1 MAIRHLLLA
10 ALVYSAFSAHA
21 GPTIY
26 ATTQGGTILL
36 ATSSTGQVQTYMP
49 RAVEGFFMYTAPSA
63 APTAPVVLAE
73 SGQATAAP
81 PAQAPVAVV
90 VQAPSP
96 EVEVLKTPQPAP
108 AEVPLADSVE
118 VGASPGLAAEL
129 TEGAP
134 TGAALAPTILLPQA
148 IGANALPEP
157 GTSGLLLAG
166 LAGVGFMARR
176 RRSH

>member
-10 ALVYSAFSAHA
+10 ALVCSAFSAHA

-26 ATTQGGTILL
+26 ASTPGGTILL

-63 APTAPVVLAE
+63 APTAPVLLGE
-73 SGQATAAP
+73 SGQARP
-81 PAQAPVAVV
+81 
-90 VQAPSP
+90 P
-96 EVEVLKTPQPAP
+96 EVEVVKTPEPAP
-108 AEVPLADSVE
+108 AEVTLADLAE
-118 VGASPGLAAEL
+118 VGASPDIAAEL

-134 TGAALAPTILLPQA
+134 TDAALAPTILLPQA
-148 IGANALPEP
+148 IEANALPEP

>member
-1 MAIRHLLLA
+1 MAIRHILLA
-10 ALVYSAFSAHA
+10 ALVCSAFSAHA

-26 ATTQGGTILL
+26 ASTQGGTILL

-73 SGQATAAP
+73 SGQSTAAP

-96 EVEVLKTPQPAP
+96 EVGVLKTPQP
-108 AEVPLADSVE
+108 VE

>member
-10 ALVYSAFSAHA
+10 ALVCSAFSAHA

-26 ATTQGGTILL
+26 GSTPGGTILL
-36 ATSSTGQVQTYMP
+36 ATSATGQVQTYMP
-49 RAVEGFFMYTAPSA
+49 RAVEGFFMYQAPSV
-63 APTAPVVLAE
+63 AP
-73 SGQATAAP
+73 AAP
-81 PAQAPVAVV
+81 PAQAIA
-90 VQAPSP
+90 
-96 EVEVLKTPQPAP
+96 PAP
-108 AEVPLADSVE
+108 AEVPPADLVA

-134 TGAALAPTILLPQA
+134 TDAALAPTTLLPQA
-148 IGANALPEP
+148 IVPNALPEP

-176 RRSH
+176 RRTH